1 MNAKQIF
8 EACIDNDAPLDVLNV
23 CGCAAD
29 NAAST
34 INENGGK
41 FVHGHFTE
49 EFFKFWMLTVE
60 GILSSGEVSPDAI
73 EWFKSHG
80 VTA

>member
-1 MNAKQIF
+1 MSTKELF
-8 EACIDNDAPLDVLNV
+8 EACIDNEAPLDVLNV
-23 CGCAAD
+23 CGSAAD

-41 FVHGHFTE
+41 FVQGHFTE

-60 GILSSGEVSPDAI
+60 GILSSGETSPETV
-73 EWFKSHG
+73 EWFTSRG
-80 VTA
+80 VNF